1 MLTNLSN
8 AFLYKKCVIL
18 YHLLIINSNIHN
30 RLNKQFI
37 LLAKSKRN

>member
-8 AFLYKKCVIL
+8 VFLYKKCVIL
-18 YHLLIINSNIHN
+18 YHLLINNNNTHN
-30 RLNKQFI
+30 RLNEQFI